1 MKNPVKYAIFMT
13 LAIITICFTGCVV
26 SSNTY
31 KNADKYSAGNADF
44 EGGKVKS
51 LDINWISGNVKV
63 TRHDLDTV
71 VVTETSDKDLKEAQE
86 VHTWLDGNVLRIQ
99 YCKSGESFIFKKIEK
114 DLEIKIPKDMELED
128 FHYDGA
134 SGNCSFQDISAD
146 TFDIDS
152 SSGDVTLKQK
162 GESSSI
168 DVDVSSGKIDVTAE
182 TVDKIDADSSSGKI
196 KVTAENAKKVK
207 ADASSG
213 NIELHFANV
222 PSDTEADASS
232 GDITIYVPEDSD
244 FTADVDTSSGDFDSD
259 IALTKDGSKYIN
271 GDGSNDMNLNTSS
284 GDIEIKAE

>member
-26 SSNTY
+26 SSTTY

-44 EGGKVKS
+44 EGSKVKS

-71 VVTETSDKDLKEAQE
+71 IVTETSEKDLKEAQE
-86 VHTWLDGNVLRIQ
+86 VHTWLDGDVLRIQ

-114 DLEIKIPKDMELED
+114 DLEIKIPKDMELEN
-128 FHYDGA
+128 FRYDA
-134 SGNCSFQDISAD
+134 SSGNGSFQDISAD
-146 TFDIDS
+146 TFDIDT
-152 SSGDVTLKQK
+152 SSGDVTLVQK

-168 DVDVSSGKIDVTAE
+168 DVDVSSGKIDITVE
-182 TVDKIDADSSSGKI
+182 TVDKIDLDSSSGKI
-196 KVTAENAKKVK
+196 KLTAENAKKVK

-222 PSDTEADASS
+222 PADTEADASS
-232 GDITIYVPEDSD
+232 GDIIIYVPEDSD

-271 GDGSNDMNLNTSS
+271 GDGSNDMELDTSS